1 MVVLDTSILI
11 DYLRRP
17 EDTNSHLVKLIDSRV
32 ESDLRISIISIQEL
46 YTGLSTR
53 NIQQQKLL
61 IAIISGLNILPYDYE
76 VAQLAGEI
84 LRDIKPKMGFA
95 DAAIAATA
103 ILNKATLFTLN
114 KKDFQDIKGLK
125 LI

>member
-11 DYLRRP
+11 DYIRRP
-17 EDTNSHLVKLIDSRV
+17 EDTNSHLVKLIDSHI
-32 ESDLRISIISIQEL
+32 ESDLRLSVITIQEL

-53 NIQQQKLL
+53 NTQQQKFL
-61 IAIISGLNILPYDYE
+61 ITMISGLNILPYDYE

-103 ILNKATLFTLN
+103 ILNKAKLFTLN
-114 KKDFQDIKGLK
+114 AKDFKGIKKLK